1 MASWNAGERV
11 ELLSWRRKQTLK
23 KGSTLARGHA
33 GKRIGFFPEIKNYN
47 YKKSALGNI
56 IR

>member
-23 KGSTLARGHA
+23 KGSTLTRGHA
-33 GKRIGFFPEIKNYN
+33 GKRMGFFPEIKNFT